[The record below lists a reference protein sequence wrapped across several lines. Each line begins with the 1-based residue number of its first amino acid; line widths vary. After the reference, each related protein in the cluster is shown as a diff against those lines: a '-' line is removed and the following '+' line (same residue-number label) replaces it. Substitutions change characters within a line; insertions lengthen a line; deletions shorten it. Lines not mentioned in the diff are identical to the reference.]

1 MSQDKRAGSLN
12 FERYDNLQV
21 PHVSEKSPWSLVI
34 RKNIRPGL
42 VYSLRS
48 GRRFGVFKYSRAD
61 TNSSGLDDLNWF
73 VNVSNSVFGAR
84 LYLRMHALISGGA
97 PAQIS
102 AITALSSAIVC
113 LIVCLVAKSKTEKS
127 KIR

>member
-1 MSQDKRAGSLN
+1 MN
-12 FERYDNLQV
+12 FVQYDNLQV

-34 RKNIRPGL
+34 RKNIRPGF

-48 GRRFGVFKYSRAD
+48 GRIFGVFKYSRAD
-61 TNSSGLDDLNWF
+61 INWSGLDDLNWF

-97 PAQIS
+97 PAHIS

-113 LIVCLVAKSKTEKS
+113 LIVCLIAKSKTEYL